1 MDLIANILP
10 PGNVVAELDA
20 GSKKRAFEILGQ
32 MLEEQLQLGR
42 GKIFESLFAREK
54 LGSTGLGHGVAI
66 PHGRIKGLRET
77 VGAFAHLKQPLPFDA
92 PDGAPV
98 SLMFVLLVP
107 EQATDLHL
115 QILGELAH
123 MFSDRNLRE
132 HLNACRDGMALHQLL
147 TTWAPHA
154 ANKC

>member
-1 MDLIANILP
+1 MELIAQILP
-10 PGNVVAELDA
+10 PGNVIAGLDV
-20 GSKKRAFEILGQ
+20 GSKKRAFEQIGQ
-32 MLEEQLQLGR
+32 MLEEQLHLGR
-42 GKIFESLFAREK
+42 GKIFDSLFAREK

-66 PHGRIKGLRET
+66 PHGRIKGLRDT
-77 VGAFAHLKQPLPFDA
+77 VGVFAQMKQPIPFDA

-123 MFSDRNLRE
+123 MFSDRHLRE
-132 HLNACRDGMALHQLL
+132 RLGAAHDAEALHKLL
-147 TTWAPHA
+147 TTWTPHA
-154 ANKC
+154 ANQR